1 MVNLFEQWNDMD
13 FVSTYEPIDWKALN
27 DFANRARQDAK
38 DNADALKVAQDD
50 YKNNLVYDPDERYSD
65 AMNSWYDDA
74 VSSAASL
81 SMNQAPGT
89 YASQLA
95 QINKRAN
102 AAAAKRLQFSK
113 NSETRNKNF
122 SSLGGDSRTLQ
133 IYDDITN
140 RSGDFTDNSSLMTGA
155 VQAEKTMSDWSAR
168 KGHDQ
173 WATLSA
179 SEKSYSQY
187 RAFDDVLSA
196 ESAVNEDVSDYA
208 KWIMADISANGV
220 NSKFYNQW
228 GDAFKVDNKGNFILD
243 DNGVVQFTDGYN
255 GSQKLQDA
263 AYEYDV
269 ANNGIK
275 LRKDKNGNPIRR
287 STGKDS
293 FDKFTNSIK
302 YAHIYN
308 QIYKDRT
315 AKQVNNGSS
324 GIGKKNP
331 SYDMSKTWTEN
342 ANDNMRSGISAFSSD
357 SGRYEYDDS
366 RLILMN
372 LVDQNGNKAPYYIYD
387 ENSGELVLGS
397 PEYLYKDGAAKKM
410 WYDKET
416 TDEDRFKILIAGN
429 NDTSIGKY
437 NPDNMGE
444 WRFKANGRSSV
455 ADASVVDRDAYESAG
470 VTFEPTST
478 TKKQGDS
485 DYSVTKNAKS
495 LKIKSVGPGTFIV
508 ADTTPIL
515 NSKGVRGDETAVVID
530 KETGDVSFQTGS
542 GVLRNDNMV
551 FNTLFLNRLAHRA
564 ASRGHMKAT
573 SEYVSSKFDKYENG
587 SLGVSYTS
595 TPKDMLNVL
604 LEMKRSN
611 PINKDDVFAKNQAI
625 AILDS
630 ITRNG
635 HYDYEKL
642 PDKLKSCVDNDIVF
656 NSKNRDT
663 DSITFYASI
672 PVSKTVDDR
681 IDETASAITSKN
693 SKKPEDLAR
702 ANKLDDRQ
710 DGEQ

>member
-38 DNADALKVAQDD
+38 DNADALKAAQDD

-102 AAAAKRLQFSK
+102 AAASKRLQFSK

-122 SSLGGDSRTLQ
+122 ASLGGDSRTLQ

-155 VQAEKTMSDWSAR
+155 TRAEKTMNDWSAR

-208 KWIMADISANGV
+208 KWIMADLSANGV
-220 NSKFYNQW
+220 NSRFYNQW
-228 GDAFKVDNKGNFILD
+228 GDAFKVDSNGNFILD
-243 DNGVVQFTDGYN
+243 ENGVVQFSDGYN

-275 LRKDKNGNPIRR
+275 LRKDENGNLIRR

-308 QIYKDRT
+308 QIYRDRT
-315 AKQVNNGSS
+315 AKQVSDGSS
-324 GIGKKNP
+324 GRGKKNP

-342 ANDNMRSGISAFSSD
+342 ANDNMRSGISTFSSD
-357 SGRYEYDDS
+357 SGHYEYDDS
-366 RLILMN
+366 KLILMN
-372 LVDQNGNKAPYYIYD
+372 LVDQNGDKTPYYIYD
-387 ENSGELVLGS
+387 ENNGELALGS
-397 PEYLYKDGAAKKM
+397 PGYLYQGGAAKKM

-429 NDTSIGKY
+429 NDTSNGKY

-455 ADASVVDRDAYESAG
+455 VDASVIDRDAYESAG

-478 TKKQGDS
+478 TKKRGDT
-485 DYSVTKNAKS
+485 DYSVIKNAKS
-495 LKIKSVGPGTFIV
+495 LKIKSVGAGTFIV
-508 ADTTPIL
+508 PATTPIL
-515 NSKGVRGDETAVVID
+515 NSKGIRGDETAVVIN
-530 KETGDVSFQTGS
+530 KETGDVSFRAGS

-551 FNTLFLNRLAHRA
+551 FNTLFLNKLAHKA
-564 ASRGHMKAT
+564 ADKGNMKAT

-587 SLGVSYTS
+587 SLGVSYTV
-595 TPKDMLNVL
+595 TPKNM
-604 LEMKRSN
+604 LEMLVEMKNSN
-611 PINKDDVFAKNQAI
+611 PTNKNDVFAKNQAI
-625 AILDS
+625 EILNS

-635 HYDYEKL
+635 RYDYEKL
-642 PDKLKSCVDNDIVF
+642 PSILKSCVDSDIVF
-656 NSKNRDT
+656 NSKNRDE
-663 DSITFYASI
+663 DRITFYASI
-672 PVSKTVDDR
+672 PVSSTVDSR
-681 IDETASAITSKN
+681 INDTASAITKKN
-693 SKKPEDLAR
+693 AEKPEDLAQ
-702 ANKLDDRQ
+702 AHKSGD
-710 DGEQ
+710 